1 MKRIITLFVLLC
13 AGLIGF
19 AQEDTTGKNAP
30 DTIKVGGMIIIRKH
44 DGSNEI
50 IKKRDN
56 EGHYDIEVPHRHGY
70 DKESNFST
78 NWGIIDIGF
87 SNWTDKSD
95 YAAAQS
101 AGFVGQ
107 GVNDE
112 SMKLRTGPSRNVN
125 LWLFM
130 QKFNL
135 VKHIVNLKYG
145 LGIEMNNY
153 FFDDHKIHFLENPTK
168 IILDTNFAGVDK
180 NKLAAD
186 YLTVP
191 VMLNFNFTPGRGRG
205 FGLSVGMS
213 AGLLYS
219 ARQKIKENGEKHK
232 THDDYSLETWKISYV
247 AELLL
252 GPVKF
257 YGSYATKTMFE
268 KHLDVT
274 PYTVGFRFSNW

>member
-1 MKRIITLFVLLC
+1 MKRIITLCVILC

-19 AQEDTTGKNAP
+19 AQQDTTGKNAP

-44 DGSNEI
+44 DGSNEV
-50 IKKRDN
+50 IKKKDT
-56 EGHYDIEVPHRHGY
+56 EGY
-70 DKESNFST
+70 DVEIPSRHKYGKSQNIST

-95 YAAAQS
+95 YAAALAS
-101 AGFVGQ
+101 GFVGQ
-107 GVNDE
+107 GVNEE
-112 SMKLRTGPSRNVN
+112 SMKLRTGPSRSVN
-125 LWLFM
+125 IWLFM

-135 VKHIVNLKYG
+135 VKHVVNLKYG

-153 FFDDHKIHFLENPTK
+153 FFDNHEVHFLENPTK
-168 IILDTNFAGVDK
+168 IILDTNFSHVDK

-191 VMLNFNFTPGRGRG
+191 LMLNFNFTPGRGRG
-205 FGLSVGMS
+205 FGLSFGVS

-219 ARQKIKENGEKHK
+219 ARQKIKDDGEKHK
-232 THDDYSLETWKISYV
+232 THDDYSLETWKISYIG
-247 AELLL
+247 ELLL

-257 YGSYATKTMFE
+257 YGSYATQSMFE
-268 KHLDVT
+268 KALDVT